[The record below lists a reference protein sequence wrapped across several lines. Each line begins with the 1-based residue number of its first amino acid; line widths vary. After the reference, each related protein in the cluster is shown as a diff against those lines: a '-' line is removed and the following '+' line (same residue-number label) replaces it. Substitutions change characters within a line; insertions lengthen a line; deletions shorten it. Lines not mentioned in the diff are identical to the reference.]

1 MSAPTTLPDGPRPT
15 ASHPR
20 PAVPGVVQATLMVAE
35 REVLTQ
41 VRSKSFLISAGV
53 LLLAVLA
60 SIILGSIFGGRSE
73 PTRVAVVGSAA
84 ELVEGIEGPDGNPV
98 FEVVAADDEAEA
110 RALVES
116 EDVAAAVLPDESAD
130 SATGVRVV
138 ALTEAP
144 DAVLGALSVTPQVEL
159 LDESETDEGI
169 RYLIS
174 FAFGIVFM
182 MSAMTF
188 GSTIAQNT
196 VQEKQSRVVEI
207 LLSTVSARALLAGK
221 ILGNSALALGQT
233 AALAAVAVIALVAT
247 GQDDLLGAL
256 GGPVAWFIL
265 FFVVGFVLLAAVFA
279 SSASLVSR
287 IEDTGPVLSPVMMLT
302 MTPYFVIVFFNDNPL
317 VLTIA
322 SYVPF
327 SAPVAMPVRLF
338 LGEAA
343 WWEPIA
349 SLLLLGAACVAVI
362 ALGARI
368 YSRSLLRFSGRVK
381 VRDALAD
388 R

>member
-1 MSAPTTLPDGPRPT
+1 MSTPTPSPARTTADGRPRP
-15 ASHPR
+15 P
-20 PAVPGVVQATLMVAE
+20 VPGVVPATLMVAE
-35 REVLTQ
+35 REILTQ
-41 VRSKSFLISAGV
+41 VRSKSFLISTGV

-60 SIILGSIFGGRSE
+60 SIVLGSVFAGRSE
-73 PTRVAVVGSAA
+73 PTRVAVVPATA
-84 ELVEGIEGPDGNPV
+84 DVVRGIETLEGVPV
-98 FEVVAADDEAEA
+98 ENAQEA
-110 RALVES
+110 RELVES
-116 EDVAAAVLPDESAD
+116 EEVAAAVLTDDNP
-130 SATGVRVV
+130 TGYTVV

-144 DAVLGALSVTPQVEL
+144 GEVMGALSVVPEVEL
-159 LDESETDEGI
+159 LEEAETDEGL
-169 RYLIS
+169 RYLVS
-174 FAFGIVFM
+174 FGFGLVFM
-182 MSAMTF
+182 MAAMTF

-207 LLSTVSARALLAGK
+207 LLSTVPARALLAGK

-233 AALAAVAVIALVAT
+233 AALAAVAVIGTVAT
-247 GQDDLLGAL
+247 GQDELLSAL
-256 GGPVAWFIL
+256 GGPIAWFII
-265 FFVVGFVLLAAVFA
+265 FFILGFVLLAAVFA

-302 MTPYFVIVFFNDNPL
+302 MAPYFVIVFFNDNPL

-343 WWEPIA
+343 WWEPLA
-349 SLLLLGAACVAVI
+349 SLLLLAIACVGVI

-368 YSRSLLRFSGRVK
+368 YSRSLLRFSGRVRLK
-381 VRDALAD
+381 EALGDA
-388 R
+388 

>member
-1 MSAPTTLPDGPRPT
+1 MSTTT
-15 ASHPR
+15 HAR
-20 PAVPGVVQATLMVAE
+20 PAVPGIGSATLMVAE
-35 REVLTQ
+35 REILTQ
-41 VRSKSFLISAGV
+41 IRSRSFLVSTAV

-60 SIILGSIFGGRSE
+60 SIVLGSLFGGQTD
-73 PTRVAVVGSAA
+73 PTQVAVVPATADTIADAPG
-84 ELVEGIEGPDGNPV
+84 LEG
-98 FEVVAADDEAEA
+98 VAVGDADEA

-116 EDVAAAVLPDESAD
+116 GDVAAAVLPSDDAGNP
-130 SATGVRVV
+130 TGLTIV
-138 ALTEAP
+138 ALAEAP
-144 DAVLGALSVTPQVEL
+144 GAVLGALSVAPPVEL
-159 LDESETDEGI
+159 LDEPEASSDV

-174 FAFGIVFM
+174 FAFGLVFM
-182 MSAMTF
+182 MSAITF

-196 VQEKQSRVVEI
+196 VQEKQSRIVEI
-207 LLSTVSARALLAGK
+207 LLSTVPAKALLAGK
-221 ILGNSALALGQT
+221 ILGNSVLALGQT
-233 AALAAVAVIALVAT
+233 AALAAVAVIGMVVT
-247 GQDDLLGAL
+247 GQDELLGMI

-287 IEDTGPVLSPVMMLT
+287 VEDTGPVLTPVMMLT
-302 MTPYFVIVFFNDNPL
+302 VTPYVVVVFFNDNPL

-343 WWEPIA
+343 WWEPLA
-349 SLLLLGAACVAVI
+349 ALGLLVAATAVVI
-362 ALGARI
+362 TVGARI
-368 YSRSLLRFSGRVK
+368 YTRSLLRFSGRVK
-381 VRDALAD
+381 LREALQQ